1 MKNWWNDYIGI
12 PYAEKGRDKSGLD
25 CWGLVRLVYKE
36 QFNIDIPSFVT
47 DYESDNS
54 SRIAELISIGKEHWS
69 KVVQPAV
76 GDVILLRISGLFMHV
91 GVVISPNEFL
101 HVREGRDSV
110 IERFDSPMWRHRV
123 EGFYKYTEQTASTDL
138 QLAVCPHPLKTYRI
152 DEKIPAGL
160 NIGQII
166 EFIQTQHPVAAEYNV
181 NPSVILN
188 GRILTKEEWHIVPV
202 AGDLIQYRAVATG
215 DSGGFFRAILS
226 IAVVVAAAYFAPIIA
241 GELGITSSLGV
252 SLVQAGL
259 SVVGSL
265 LVNALFPVRPPK
277 APKDPGTAKAQNLL
291 QGGSNQANFYGAIPV
306 VLGRARFTANLGASI
321 YAESNATTSYLR
333 MVLIWGYGP
342 LQISDLR
349 IGDTAIGTLEELQI
363 ETLNGFD
370 DTPEDRINFN
380 SIYGRDVE
388 QLPINLKLSQGL
400 AVEKIINE
408 ECDNITVT
416 LHFPEG
422 LRAVAANGANA
433 GNVDP
438 WGFQASV
445 QVRQLNSDTLVPIT
459 PWTNVESLFAGA
471 TVTLSP
477 AWFNID
483 NDAELEPVY
492 QWTTISIDE
501 FSKVIVRRGGFT
513 TNPAL
518 APSGNILL
526 RQQEANFGFTVDY
539 SRIPALGEGE
549 EALYEICIYG
559 NEIVSTVDK
568 RGSTGGATFTGCD
581 ITYTGLQAVITSGSI
596 ARSRIDTVRLGFPGT
611 PFYKRKDAFSYNIN
625 FSVAR
630 GKYEVR
636 VIKQTDDSTEGVY
649 PSGSTQLRYASAY
662 LTSYTAYRNARPI
675 TFPKALGMTAI
686 RVKATD
692 QINGNLEG
700 ISATVNSICFD
711 YTRKTVAATRT
722 SNVVT
727 ATIIAHGLTVGGR
740 INIHNMS
747 VSTFN
752 GSFTITS
759 VIDVNTVTY
768 NQTGADAS
776 ATGGKLWVLRPTRN
790 PASLFRYVL
799 QHPANAQMIADSKI
813 DLNELVVWH
822 DYCRTNQ
829 FMYDNVIVDQES
841 LLDVL
846 RDICAAGRSSPTLR
860 DGIWTVITDKE
871 KTTISQYFTPHNS
884 WGFQSVK
891 SLPKLPHAFRVSFR
905 NSEKGFQPDEMIVYN
920 DGYSSAN
927 ATLFE
932 ELTLPGV
939 TTKNAIYKHARFHF
953 AQLKLRPETYTLNAD
968 IEHLVCTRGDRVK
981 VTHDVPLWGLGTGR
995 IVSRPTTT
1003 TLVLDEQMPMDAG
1016 VQYTIRI
1023 RLADGSSITR
1033 TVASKV
1039 ADGYYDE
1046 ITLTASVTTTEAAA
1060 GNLFMFG
1067 ALSEESVDLLVQ
1079 SIEPAENMSARITL
1093 VDYSPA
1099 IYSSDTEEIPP
1110 FDSQIT
1116 LPPVLLQNKITQ
1128 VPTISEIV
1136 SNESALLV
1144 NSLGNYTVRMKVS
1157 YTNPKELPSIAKFIE
1172 AQIAFID
1179 DTTPDWEFSQTIP
1192 VKQGSLYFNDVIE
1205 LEEYKVRLRYVT
1217 DDGRAGKWSTST
1229 THTIIGKTTKP
1240 LAVTGLTATVS
1251 ENQVKLSWNSN
1262 LELDIVGY
1270 EIRLSNDGW
1279 GEGGELWLGYATN
1292 LLVEPAATGVA
1303 RTWYIK
1309 AVDANGLYS
1318 TTAASV
1324 TFTANALPIPATLT
1338 HTFADTSLT
1347 NATITL
1353 DWSDVTPQFG
1363 LSTYRVTYGAV
1374 TKEVKASTITLP
1386 ADWLGN
1392 RTFNLFVVDTRG
1404 NVSVAKQLIV
1414 TKSLPNPVTG
1424 LRAQVIDNNVQL
1436 FWTLPAKT
1444 TLPIQDAIVKKGA
1457 TWATATTI
1465 GTKSGAFTTIQET
1478 RAGTYTYWVAVRDTD
1493 NNEST
1498 PVGVS
1503 AKVSEPPDF
1512 VFNAEYISTFTG
1524 TKSSAIN
1531 DQGGV
1536 LIPVKTTETW
1546 TQHFVNNS
1554 WTTPAQQIAAGY
1566 PIFIQ
1571 PSAASGYYEEVFDY
1585 GTVLGS
1591 SQVTVDYQ
1599 GTTLD
1604 DVVSLTTDIAVSDDN
1619 VTYANSLNV
1628 SSIFATNFRYVK
1640 VRFNATSDSVGL
1652 YMLNNLN
1659 VVLDA
1664 KLINDA
1670 GTMSAVS
1677 TDANGTIVNF
1687 NKQFIDVQSINVSPS
1702 GTTLLTPV
1710 YNFQDA
1716 VLTGTYSVTS
1726 NVATINVTGHD
1737 LITGQ
1742 KVRLNFTSGTAPNGV
1757 YTVASTP
1764 TANQFTVSITT
1775 ANTSGNISIY
1785 PEGFRVYL
1793 FNSAGTRVSGTVS
1806 WQVRGY

>member
-47 DYESDNS
+47 DYESDDS

-69 KVVQPAV
+69 KVVQPEV

-166 EFIQTQHPVAAEYNV
+166 EFIQNQHPVAKEYNV
-181 NPSVILN
+181 NPVVVLN
-188 GRILTKEEWHIVPV
+188 GKVLMVDDWEIVPLS
-202 AGDLIQYRAVATG
+202 GDLIQYRAVATG
-215 DSGGFFRAILS
+215 GGGFFRAILS
-226 IAVVVAAAYFAPIIA
+226 IAVVVAASYFAPIVA
-241 GELGITSSLGV
+241 ANLGITSAIGISA
-252 SLVQAGL
+252 VQAGL

-265 LVNALFPVRPPK
+265 LVNAIFPVRLPK

-306 VLGRARFTANLGASI
+306 VLGRNRFTAPLGASI
-321 YAESNATTSYLR
+321 YAETFTDKAYLR
-333 MVLIWGYGP
+333 MALIWGYGP
-342 LQISDLR
+342 LQISDMR
-349 IGDTAIGTLEELQI
+349 IGDTNIYTLEELDI

-370 DTPEDRINFN
+370 DTPEDKSHFD
-380 SIYGRDVE
+380 SIYGNDVE
-388 QLPINLKLSQGL
+388 QVAVNLKLVQNVWIERVIDED
-400 AVEKIINE
+400 A
-408 ECDNITVT
+408 DYITVT

-422 LRAVAANGANA
+422 LRQMPIEGGKA
-433 GNVDP
+433 GKIDP
-438 WGFQASV
+438 TGWAGSV
-445 QVRQLNSDTLVPIT
+445 QVRQLDSDTLAPIT
-459 PWTNVESLFAGA
+459 SWANIETLFAGA
-471 TVTLSP
+471 TVTVTP

-483 NDAELEPVY
+483 NDEELEPVY
-492 QWTTISIDE
+492 RWTRIAIDE
-501 FSKVIVRRGGFT
+501 RSRIKTYTGAFST
-513 TNPAL
+513 SPSSNPTGNLL
-518 APSGNILL
+518 A
-526 RQQEANFGFTVDY
+526 RQQEANFGFNTSYDL
-539 SRIPALGEGE
+539 IPTIPDGE
-549 EALYEICIYG
+549 ELIWDVIVYG
-559 NEIVSTVDK
+559 NTIYDTID
-568 RGSTGGATFTGCD
+568 RRAGSGADFTGCD
-581 ITYTGLQAVITSGSI
+581 LTMDGFQAIISSGTI
-596 ARSRIDTVRLGFPGT
+596 QRSFSETIRLGLKDQ
-611 PFYKRKDAFSYNIN
+611 PFYKRKDAFSYNVK
-625 FSVAR
+625 FYVAR

-636 VIKQTDDSTEGVY
+636 VRKTSTDEKDFSY
-649 PSGSTQLRYASAY
+649 PSGNKGVRFLDAFFTSITAQRAS
-662 LTSYTAYRNARPI
+662 RPI
-675 TFPKALGMTAI
+675 APPKTLAMTALRI
-686 RVKATD
+686 KATD
-692 QINGNLEG
+692 QVNGQLDG
-700 ISATVNSICFD
+700 ISATVHSICKD
-711 YTRKTVAATRT
+711 WDRT
-722 SNVVT
+722 T
-727 ATIIAHGLTVGGR
+727 
-740 INIHNMS
+740 
-747 VSTFN
+747 STW
-752 GSFTITS
+752 I
-759 VIDVNTVTY
+759 V
-768 NQTGADAS
+768 
-776 ATGGKLWVLRPTRN
+776 RPTRN

-799 QHPANAQMIADSKI
+799 QHPANAQAVVDSKI
-813 DLNELVVWH
+813 DLAELAVWH
-822 DYCRTNQ
+822 EYCRINQ

-860 DGIWTVITDKE
+860 DGVWTVITDKPR
-871 KTTISQYFTPHNS
+871 TTVSQYFTPHNS
-884 WGFQSVK
+884 WGFDSVK
-891 SLPKLPHAFRVSFR
+891 SLPKLPHAFRVQFK

-920 DGYSSAN
+920 DGYSASN

-939 TTKNAIYKHARFHF
+939 TTKNAIFKHARFHF

-1003 TLVLDEQMPMDAG
+1003 TLVLDEKMPMDAG

-1033 TVASKV
+1033 TVASK
-1039 ADGYYDE
+1039 ALDGYYDQ
-1046 ITLTASVTTTEAAA
+1046 ITLTSSVTTTQAAA

-1067 ALSEESVDLLVQ
+1067 ELSEESVDLIVQ
-1079 SIEPAENMSARITL
+1079 SIEPAENLTARITL
-1093 VDYSPA
+1093 LDYSPA
-1099 IYSSDTEEIPP
+1099 VYNSDTEPIPP

-1116 LPPVLLQNKITQ
+1116 LPPVLLQQKITQ
-1128 VPTISEIV
+1128 IPTISSIV
-1136 SNESALLV
+1136 SDESALLV
-1144 NSLGNYTVRMKVS
+1144 NSLGNYTVRMKIS
-1157 YTNPKELPSIAKFIE
+1157 YTNPNTLPSIANYIE
-1172 AQIAFID
+1172 AQIAYID
-1179 DTTPDWEFSQTIP
+1179 DGSLDWEFSQVVP
-1192 VKQGSLYFNDVIE
+1192 VKQGSIYFNNVIE
-1205 LEEYKVRLRYVT
+1205 LEDYKVKLRYVT
-1217 DDGRAGKWSTST
+1217 DDGRVGSWTT
-1229 THTIIGKTTKP
+1229 IQTHTIVGKTTKP
-1240 LAVTGLTATVS
+1240 ETVTGFNATVS
-1251 ENQVKLSWNSN
+1251 ENQIKLSWSANT
-1262 LELDIVGY
+1262 EFDIVGY
-1270 EIRLSNDGW
+1270 EIRTSDVGW
-1279 GEGGELWLGYATN
+1279 GEGGELWLGNATN
-1292 LLVEPAATGVA
+1292 ILVEPAAAGVA

-1309 AVDANGLYS
+1309 AVDANKLYS

-1353 DWSDVTPQFG
+1353 DWSDVSPQFG
-1363 LSTYRVTYGAV
+1363 LSTYRVTYDSV
-1374 TKEVKASTITLP
+1374 SKDVKASTITLP
-1386 ADWLGN
+1386 ADWIGN
-1392 RTFNLFVVDTRG
+1392 RTFNLFVIDTRG
-1404 NVSVAKQLIV
+1404 NVSAAKQRIV
-1414 TKSLPNPVTG
+1414 TKLAPNPVTG

-1436 FWTLPAKT
+1436 LWTLPAKT

-1457 TWATATTI
+1457 TWVTATTI

-1546 TQHFVNNS
+1546 AQHFVNNS

-1604 DVVSLTTDIAVSDDN
+1604 DVVSLTTDIAVSDDG

-1716 VLTGTYSVTS
+1716 VLTGTYSITS